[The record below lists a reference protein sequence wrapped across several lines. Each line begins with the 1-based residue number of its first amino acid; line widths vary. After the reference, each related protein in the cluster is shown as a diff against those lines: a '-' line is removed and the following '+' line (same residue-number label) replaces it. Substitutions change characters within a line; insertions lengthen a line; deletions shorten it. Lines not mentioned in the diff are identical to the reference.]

1 VNATK
6 DINAWGTN
14 TSMYGQREDA
24 LRKTFGNNNE
34 NELGNKRKNMVKN
47 QEIEAL
53 NHWIR

>member
-34 NELGNKRKNMVKN
+34 NELGNKRKNMVKK

>member
-14 TSMYGQREDA
+14 ISMYGQREDV
-24 LRKTFGNNNE
+24 LRKTFGNNSE
-34 NELGNKRKNMVKN
+34 NELGNKRKNMVKK